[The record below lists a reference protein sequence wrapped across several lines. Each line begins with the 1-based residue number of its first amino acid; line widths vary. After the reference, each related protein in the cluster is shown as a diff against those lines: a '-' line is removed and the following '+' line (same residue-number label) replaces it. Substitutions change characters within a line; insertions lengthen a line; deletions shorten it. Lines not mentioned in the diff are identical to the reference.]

1 MKNHA
6 KLIGFVNEILNN
18 KDFVDRSKNDSK
30 SFTCD
35 RVWTF
40 STTFLFI
47 CNILNKRAQSEID
60 GFLSQLFGTPPSVR
74 HATASSFTK
83 RRGKIR
89 PGAFS
94 EVSRKLVEKFYNTF
108 SYNKFKGFRVL
119 AVDGSVYTIPRTVC
133 TVRAFGDNVFGNG
146 KWIKAQVSML
156 SDVINN
162 ICIEQVMDAYTE
174 SEAKLAM
181 GHLAHVGKGDLLLFD
196 RGYFSF
202 AFLREVTLTGARFC
216 FRMRTNACKALAGF
230 VEGKERDARTVMHVD
245 GMGITVRLTKIDLGN
260 GQTEYLMTNLYNISD
275 FTPQVLKDLYHK
287 RWGIEEQF
295 KDFKHAIAIENFVGR
310 KKDHILQEFHAN
322 SLIYNLS
329 MMICTPLVAKRLKG
343 KKRKHSYNNNK
354 RATLSQ
360 FKASMVELFMGS
372 TGPITQTL
380 HNIISNLVQ
389 EAVPTREGRKY
400 ERGKTIKVKRKHTRQ
415 YIPVS

>member
-6 KLIGFVNEILNN
+6 KLIGFISEILN
-18 KDFVDRSKNDSK
+18 DQSFVDRSGNDSK
-30 SFTCD
+30 SFTRD

-60 GFLSQLFGTPPSVR
+60 GFLSQLFGTPASVR

-83 RRGKIR
+83 RRGKIK

-94 EVSRKLVEKFYNTF
+94 EMSRKLVEKFYNTF
-108 SYNKFKGFRVL
+108 RYNRFKGFRVL
-119 AVDGSVYTIPRTVC
+119 AVDGSAYTLPRTDC

-156 SDVINN
+156 SDVLNN

-174 SEAKLAM
+174 SEAKLAT
-181 GHLAHVGKGDLLLFD
+181 GHLAHAGKSDLLLFD

-202 AFLREVTLTGARFC
+202 AFLREVALTGAAFC
-216 FRMRTNACKALAGF
+216 FRMRTNACKALTVF
-230 VEGKERDARTVMHVD
+230 VEGKEPDARTVIQVD
-245 GMGITVRLTKIDLGN
+245 GMDITVRFTKIDLGN
-260 GQTEYLMTNLYNISD
+260 GQTEYLMTNLYNRSR
-275 FTPQVLKDLYHK
+275 FTPQVLKGPYHK

-295 KDFKHAIAIENFVGR
+295 KDFKHAIAIGNFVGR

-329 MMICTPLVAKRLKG
+329 MMIRAPLVTKCLKG
-343 KKRKHSYNNNK
+343 KKRRHSYKNNK

-360 FKASMVELFMGS
+360 FKASMTDLFNGS
-372 TGPITQTL
+372 MEKVVQTMK
-380 HNIISNLVQ
+380 NIISNLIQ
-389 EAVPTREGRKY
+389 EAVPIRNGRKY
-400 ERGKTIKVKRKHTRQ
+400 ERGKTQKAKRKHARQ
-415 YIPVS
+415 YVPV